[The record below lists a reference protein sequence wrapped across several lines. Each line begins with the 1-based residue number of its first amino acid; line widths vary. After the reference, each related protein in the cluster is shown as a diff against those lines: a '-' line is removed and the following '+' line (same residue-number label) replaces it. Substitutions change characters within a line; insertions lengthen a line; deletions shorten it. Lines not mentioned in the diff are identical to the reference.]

1 MANFKL
7 TQAERLCGKKRIDAL
22 FTSGNSFIVYP
33 YRIVY
38 RSVSDTDNVP
48 VSMFVSIPKKRFKRA
63 VKRNLI
69 RRRIKEAYRKNK
81 HILTDTINT
90 RLLLSGMYF
99 SSQTSNLQVCPYMFG
114 ICNRSHSQT
123 RSVQRPLVGNKKN
136 LPLSPLGRKRL

>member
-33 YRIVY
+33 YRIA
-38 RSVSDTDNVP
+38 SNTDNIP

-81 HILTDTINT
+81 HILTDTLQSQETALDMAILYLDKEILDYQT
-90 RLLLSGMYF
+90 LEKKLKDLLQKLKEK
-99 SSQTSNLQVCPYMFG
+99 VCKES
-114 ICNRSHSQT
+114 CE
-123 RSVQRPLVGNKKN
+123 KK
-136 LPLSPLGRKRL
+136 SPKAE

>member
-1 MANFKL
+1 MREKTDRCPFYIR
-7 TQAERLCGKKRIDAL
+7 E
-22 FTSGNSFIVYP
+22 SFIVYP

-81 HILTDTINT
+81 HILTDTLQSQETALDMAILYLDREILDYQT
-90 RLLLSGMYF
+90 LEKKLKDLLQKLKEK
-99 SSQTSNLQVCPYMFG
+99 VCKES
-114 ICNRSHSQT
+114 CEKNRPKPNDS
-123 RSVQRPLVGNKKN
+123 
-136 LPLSPLGRKRL
+136 

>member
-7 TQAERLCGKKRIDAL
+7 TQAERLCEKKRIDAL

-38 RSVSDTDNVP
+38 RPVPDTDSVP

-81 HILTDTINT
+81 HILTDTFQNQKIT
-90 RLLLSGMYF
+90 LDMAILYLDKEILDYQTLEKKLKDLLQKLKE
-99 SSQTSNLQVCPYMFG
+99 TVCKETYE
-114 ICNRSHSQT
+114 
-123 RSVQRPLVGNKKN
+123 KN
-136 LPLSPLGRKRL
+136 LPKPNDS

>member
-48 VSMFVSIPKKRFKRA
+48 VSMFVSIPKKKRFKIA
-63 VKRNLI
+63 DKA
-69 RRRIKEAYRKNK
+69 E
-81 HILTDTINT
+81 IL
-90 RLLLSGMYF
+90 SEGE
-99 SSQTSNLQVCPYMFG
+99 
-114 ICNRSHSQT
+114 
-123 RSVQRPLVGNKKN
+123 
-136 LPLSPLGRKRL
+136 

>member
-38 RSVSDTDNVP
+38 GSVSDTDNVP

-81 HILTDTINT
+81 HILTDTLQSQETALDMAILYLDREILDYQT
-90 RLLLSGMYF
+90 LEKKLKDLLQKLKEK
-99 SSQTSNLQVCPYMFG
+99 VCKES
-114 ICNRSHSQT
+114 CEKNRPKPNDS
-123 RSVQRPLVGNKKN
+123 
-136 LPLSPLGRKRL
+136 

>member
-33 YRIVY
+33 YPIVY

-81 HILTDTINT
+81 HILTDTLQSQETALDMAILYLDREILDYQT
-90 RLLLSGMYF
+90 LEKKLKDLLQKLKEK
-99 SSQTSNLQVCPYMFG
+99 VCKES
-114 ICNRSHSQT
+114 CEKNRPKPNDS
-123 RSVQRPLVGNKKN
+123 
-136 LPLSPLGRKRL
+136 

>member
-22 FTSGNSFIVYP
+22 FTSVNSFIVYP

-48 VSMFVSIPKKRFKRA
+48 VSMFVSIPKKMFKRA

-81 HILTDTINT
+81 HILTDTLQSQETALDMAILYLDREILDYQT
-90 RLLLSGMYF
+90 LEKKLKDLLQKLKEK
-99 SSQTSNLQVCPYMFG
+99 VCKES
-114 ICNRSHSQT
+114 CEKNRPKPNDS
-123 RSVQRPLVGNKKN
+123 
-136 LPLSPLGRKRL
+136 

>member
-22 FTSGNSFIVYP
+22 FTSANSFIVYP

-81 HILTDTINT
+81 HILTDTLQSQETALDMAILYLDREILDYQT
-90 RLLLSGMYF
+90 LEKKLKDLLQKLKEK
-99 SSQTSNLQVCPYMFG
+99 VCKES
-114 ICNRSHSQT
+114 CEKNRPKPNDS
-123 RSVQRPLVGNKKN
+123 
-136 LPLSPLGRKRL
+136 

>member
-81 HILTDTINT
+81 HILTDTLQNQETALDMAILYLDREILDYQT
-90 RLLLSGMYF
+90 LEKKLKDLLQKLKEK
-99 SSQTSNLQVCPYMFG
+99 VCKES
-114 ICNRSHSQT
+114 CE
-123 RSVQRPLVGNKKN
+123 KN
-136 LPLSPLGRKRL
+136 LPKPNDS

>member
-38 RSVSDTDNVP
+38 RSASNTDNIP

-81 HILTDTINT
+81 HILTDTLQNQETALDMAILYLDKEILDYQT
-90 RLLLSGMYF
+90 LELKDLLQKLKEK
-99 SSQTSNLQVCPYMFG
+99 VCKES
-114 ICNRSHSQT
+114 CE
-123 RSVQRPLVGNKKN
+123 KN
-136 LPLSPLGRKRL
+136 LPKPNDS

>member
-22 FTSGNSFIVYP
+22 FTSWNSFIVYP

-81 HILTDTINT
+81 HILTDTLQSQETALDMAILYLDREILDYQT
-90 RLLLSGMYF
+90 LEKKLKDLLPKLKEK
-99 SSQTSNLQVCPYMFG
+99 VCKEY
-114 ICNRSHSQT
+114 CE
-123 RSVQRPLVGNKKN
+123 KN
-136 LPLSPLGRKRL
+136 HPKPND

>member
-1 MANFKL
+1 MANFNL

-38 RSVSDTDNVP
+38 RPVPDTDSVP

-81 HILTDTINT
+81 HILTDTFQNQKIT
-90 RLLLSGMYF
+90 LDMAILYLDKEILDYQTLEKKLKDLLQKLKE
-99 SSQTSNLQVCPYMFG
+99 TVCKETYE
-114 ICNRSHSQT
+114 
-123 RSVQRPLVGNKKN
+123 KN
-136 LPLSPLGRKRL
+136 LPKPNDS

>member
-38 RSVSDTDNVP
+38 RPVPDTDNVP

-81 HILTDTINT
+81 HILTDTFQNQKIT
-90 RLLLSGMYF
+90 LDMAILYLDKEILDYQTLEKKLKDLLQKLKE
-99 SSQTSNLQVCPYMFG
+99 TVCKETYE
-114 ICNRSHSQT
+114 
-123 RSVQRPLVGNKKN
+123 KN
-136 LPLSPLGRKRL
+136 LPKPNDS

>member
-38 RSVSDTDNVP
+38 RPVPDTDSVP

-81 HILTDTINT
+81 HILTDTFQNQKIT
-90 RLLLSGMYF
+90 LDMAILYLDKEILDYQTLEKKLKALLQKLKE
-99 SSQTSNLQVCPYMFG
+99 TVCKETYE
-114 ICNRSHSQT
+114 
-123 RSVQRPLVGNKKN
+123 KN
-136 LPLSPLGRKRL
+136 LPKPNDS